1 MKIKY
6 ESAFHKIAD
15 EHAIVPDKYTL
26 LDDAFTSPK
35 RNFVLCKDSSGLPTA
50 VYGERTWDFTP
61 INVAEGTTSKL
72 NFNFLDKLDLEK
84 DTANSLYDEVKTLMF
99 MLIYFSGSGRTG
111 ISSVKVILNRFHSLR
126 KISLFCVKCN
136 NELIADV
143 LTIKD
148 VLSNESYLAAH
159 VKELSEN
166 EQSELSNLISSLKR
180 IKEKHLGFEIV
191 KYHKARPDSQQTP
204 VIPSRIY
211 FASFEKLQESVKKYH
226 KIRNQLT
233 ELIKEFKC
241 ENVGLKL
248 STQKKEKLTTQF
260 PTLPELLKKHRLYT
274 FFSEQYKVNDKR
286 NLVSAISD
294 IQLTCKTVIH
304 QYTAMRH
311 GEALRIKYN
320 CINSVNLSD
329 EKSVASKLKKNRFV
343 QIISTTTKFTAYRH
357 EAGWLCPEDVI
368 YAIETL
374 QAIIDG
380 LAVLFNVES
389 IELPLFQ
396 SPAII
401 TRNKT
406 KQGTLTTFNGEI
418 PSCLSDLQINQ
429 NDRDELINSDTTR
442 KYDEP
447 KFDVG
452 ANWPFTNHQFR
463 RSLAFYGAN
472 SNLIS
477 ESTGAQLFKHLNHE
491 MQRYY
496 RKGFNNIRTVL
507 GYLDKTTGE
516 IKIPDDH
523 FIFEFQTGMSTN
535 QARQILELVLEDSQR
550 NGGKKGDFIAQHR
563 SEQCLQ
569 DDDVYIL
576 ELKSETQR
584 KVDAGEISY
593 KKTLL
598 GGCLKVGRCN
608 SFMLGDF
615 TACLSC
621 NEANIELDKVDA
633 QILKMKNKLPT
644 YDKESAAYQ
653 LVSRELLELK
663 AFKEKTLRKGDLA

>member
-26 LDDAFTSPK
+26 LNDVFTSPK
-35 RNFVLCKDSSGLPTA
+35 KSFVLCKDRSGLPTA
-50 VYGERTWDFTP
+50 VYGARTWDFAP
-61 INVAEGTTSKL
+61 INMAETTTSKL
-72 NFNFLDKLDLEK
+72 HFSYLDSLNVTEG
-84 DTANSLYDEVKTLMF
+84 TATSLYEQTKQLMF

-111 ISSVKVILNRFHSLR
+111 ISSVKVIVNRFHCLR

-136 NELIADV
+136 NELIADT
-143 LTIKD
+143 LSIKD
-148 VLSNESYLAAH
+148 ILSSESYLAAH
-159 VKELSEN
+159 VKELTEH
-166 EQSELSNLISSLKR
+166 EQSELSNLLSSLR
-180 IKEKHLGFEIV
+180 SIKAKYLGVEIV
-191 KYHKARPDSQQTP
+191 KFHKPKPDTKQTP

-211 FASFEKLQESVKKYH
+211 FSSFEKLQESVKKYH
-226 KIRNQLT
+226 RVRNHLT
-233 ELIKEFKC
+233 ELIKEFKR
-241 ENVGLKL
+241 ENVGLAL
-248 STQKKEKLTTQF
+248 STQNKEKLTNQL

-274 FFSEQYKVNDKR
+274 FFTENYSVKDKK
-286 NLVSAISD
+286 NLTPAIRD
-294 IQLTCKTVIH
+294 IQLTCKTLIH
-304 QYTAMRH
+304 QYTAMRN
-311 GEALRIKYN
+311 GEALRIKYD

-329 EKSVASKLKKNRFV
+329 EKDVAPNLKPNRFV
-343 QIISTTTKFTAYRH
+343 QVISTTTKFTAYKH
-357 EAGWLCPEDVI
+357 EAGWLCPKDVI

-374 QAIIDG
+374 QAIVDG
-380 LAVLFNVES
+380 LAVLFNIEPK
-389 IELPLFQ
+389 ELPLFH

-401 TRNKT
+401 THT
-406 KQGTLTTFNGEI
+406 GSKQGTISSFNGET

-429 NDRDELINSDTTR
+429 NDRDELINSDNTR
-442 KYDEP
+442 KYDHP

-452 ANWPFTNHQFR
+452 ANWPFTSHQFR

-535 QARQILELVLEDSQR
+535 QARQILELILEDNQR

-563 SEQCLQ
+563 SEQGIQ

-608 SFMLGDF
+608 SFMLGEF

-633 QILKMKNKLPT
+633 QILKMENKLIT
-644 YDKESAAYQ
+644 YDNGSAEHQ
-653 LVSRELLELK
+653 LVSRELSELK
-663 AFKEKTLRKGDLA
+663 TFKEKALRKAELA

>member
-15 EHAIVPDKYTL
+15 EHAKVPDKYTL
-26 LDDAFTSPK
+26 LDDVFTSPK
-35 RNFVLCKDSSGLPTA
+35 MSFVICKDSSGIPTA
-50 VYGERTWDFTP
+50 VYGARAWDFTP
-61 INVAEGTTSKL
+61 INMAEGTTSKL
-72 NFNFLDKLDLEK
+72 HFNFLDKLDLAT
-84 DTANSLYDEVKTLMF
+84 DAANFLYDETKILMF
-99 MLIYFSGSGRTG
+99 MLLYFSGSGRTG

-136 NELIADV
+136 NELIADI
-143 LTIKD
+143 LSIKD
-148 VLSNESYLAAH
+148 VLSNESYLAAY

-166 EQSELSNLISSLKR
+166 EQSELSNLISSLKS
-180 IKEKHLGFEIV
+180 IKEKYLGFEVV
-191 KYHKARPDSQQTP
+191 KYHKSRPDSQQTP

-211 FASFEKLQESVKKYH
+211 FASFEKLQESIKKYH

-241 ENVGLKL
+241 ANAGLKL
-248 STQKKEKLTTQF
+248 STQKKNKFTTQF
-260 PTLPELLKKHRLYT
+260 PTLPELLKKHRLYA
-274 FFSEQYKVNDKR
+274 FFTEQYKVNDKR

-304 QYTAMRH
+304 QYTAMRN
-311 GEALRIKYN
+311 GEALRIKYD

-329 EKSVASKLKKNRFV
+329 EKDVAPKLKQNRFV
-343 QIISTTTKFTAYRH
+343 QVISTTTKFTAYKH
-357 EAGWLCPEDVI
+357 EAGWLCPDDVI

-380 LAVLFNVES
+380 LAVLFDVEPK
-389 IELPLFQ
+389 ELPLFH

-401 TRNKT
+401 THTKS
-406 KQGTLTTFNGEI
+406 KQGTMSSFNGMT
-418 PSCLSDLQINQ
+418 PFCLSDLQINQ

-442 KYDEP
+442 KYDDP

-452 ANWPFTNHQFR
+452 ANWPFTSHQFR

-496 RKGFNNIRTVL
+496 RKGFNKIRTVL

-516 IKIPDDH
+516 IKIPEDH

-535 QARQILELVLEDSQR
+535 QARQILELILEDNQR
-550 NGGKKGDFIAQHR
+550 HGGKKGDFLAKQR
-563 SEQCLQ
+563 NEQGLQ

-615 TACLSC
+615 TACISC
-621 NEANIELDKVDA
+621 NEANIEPDKIDA
-633 QILKMKNKLPT
+633 QILKMKQKLTT
-644 YDKESAAYQ
+644 YDKESAEHQ
-653 LVSRELLELK
+653 IVSRELLELT
-663 AFKEKTLRKGDLA
+663 AFKEKELRKAELV